1 MQQIDSQKDVV
12 PLSVDRVIDLIRIIR
27 NDLVKDLLHDDY
39 YLAALYE
46 SKYAKPLSNIKREFM
61 KRDLKEMLISPV
73 DLVHYA
79 GLITHVRNTG
89 TFALEEKN
97 SVFFYRDVER
107 VFVKYLI

>member
-1 MQQIDSQKDVV
+1 MQQIDSGKDVV

-27 NDLVKDLLHDDY
+27 NDLVKDLLQDD
-39 YLAALYE
+39 YLAAIYE
-46 SKYAKPLSNIKREFM
+46 NKYGKPLSNIKREFI

-89 TFALEEKN
+89 TFSLVEKN
-97 SVFFYRDVER
+97 SDFFYRDVDR